1 MDILARLQELRQAG
15 TPCALVTVTH
25 TQGSIPRHAGAK
37 MIITEEDTHDTVGGG
52 KFEDLVIADARA
64 AIAAVASGSADA
76 AGTSKAAVSRTYPL
90 HEHSADSF
98 GAICGGEV
106 TVFIEAFLP
115 PAHLYL
121 VGGGHCAQ
129 AVAALAGTLG
139 FAVTVFDDRPAFRDA
154 FAASVR
160 FVEAPLDA
168 QALPAAFRASDAVA
182 VMSRN
187 PQIDTEAVAA
197 VVGRSDLRYLGMIGS
212 RKKIKTV
219 FAELASRGVAA
230 SELARI
236 KAPIGLDIGADTP
249 AEIAVAVM
257 AEILQARRRPSAA
270 SDQCSAFGRE

>member
-1 MDILARLQELRQAG
+1 MDILARLQELRQSG

-37 MIITEEDTHDTVGGG
+37 MIVTEEDTHDTVGGG

-64 AIAAVASGSADA
+64 AIATGGAS
-76 AGTSKAAVSRTYPL
+76 TKIYPL

-139 FAVTVFDDRPAFRDA
+139 FAITVFDDRPDFRDA
-154 FAASVR
+154 FADSVR
-160 FVEAPLDA
+160 YVGAPLNA
-168 QALPAAFRASDAVA
+168 QALPDAFRASDAVA

-212 RKKIKTV
+212 KKKIKTV
-219 FAELASRGVAA
+219 FAELASRGVSAE
-230 SELARI
+230 ELARVR
-236 KAPIGLDIGADTP
+236 APIGLDIGADTP

-257 AEILQARRRPSAA
+257 AEILQTRRAERA
-270 SDQCSAFGRE
+270 E